1 MKHTNESFYVK
12 YEKLVFKFLWDYF
25 KDEEDRRL
33 AKETVAELFHET
45 VPDDE
50 KIEDLANLFKMF
62 ADLTRVKILFHLS
75 VAEMCVCHLTEALG
89 MNQPAVS
96 NQLKV
101 LKEANL
107 IKSRKEGKNVYYS
120 LADDHVRTI
129 LRQGMDHV
137 NE

>member
-1 MKHTNESFYVK
+1 MGKRHTCCELGEHENV
-12 YEKLVFKFLWDYF
+12 V
-25 KDEEDRRL
+25 
-33 AKETVAELFHET
+33 ELFHET

-50 KIEDLANLFKMF
+50 TMEDLANLFKMF
-62 ADLTRVKILFHLS
+62 ADVTRVKILSHLS

-89 MNQPAVS
+89 MNQPAIS

-107 IKSRKEGKNVYYS
+107 IKCRKEGKNVYYS

-129 LRQGMDHV
+129 LSQGLEHV

>member
-1 MKHTNESFYVK
+1 MGKNHTCCELGEHENVI
-12 YEKLVFKFLWDYF
+12 
-25 KDEEDRRL
+25 
-33 AKETVAELFHET
+33 ETLQKT
-45 VPDDE
+45 VPQDD
-50 KIEDLANLFKMF
+50 KIQELADLFKIF
-62 ADLTRVKILFHLS
+62 GDFTRVRILYHLS
-75 VAEMCVCHLTEALG
+75 VTEMCVCHLTEALG

-96 NQLKV
+96 NQLRV

-129 LRQGMDHV
+129 LSQGMDHV

>member
-1 MKHTNESFYVK
+1 MGKRHICCELG
-12 YEKLVFKFLWDYF
+12 EH
-25 KDEEDRRL
+25 
-33 AKETVAELFHET
+33 ETVAELFHET

>member
-1 MKHTNESFYVK
+1 M
-12 YEKLVFKFLWDYF
+12 
-25 KDEEDRRL
+25 
-33 AKETVAELFHET
+33 ELFHKTVPQDET
-45 VPDDE
+45 VNDV
-50 KIEDLANLFKMF
+50 ANLFKMF
-62 ADLTRVKILFHLS
+62 ADYTRVRILFHLS
-75 VAEMCVCHLTEALG
+75 VTEMCVCHLTEALG

-129 LRQGMDHV
+129 LTQGLDHV

>member
-1 MKHTNESFYVK
+1 MGKRHTCCELGEHEHMV
-12 YEKLVFKFLWDYF
+12 
-25 KDEEDRRL
+25 
-33 AKETVAELFHET
+33 ELFRET

-50 KIEDLANLFKMF
+50 KMEELANLFKMF
-62 ADLTRVKILFHLS
+62 ADFTRVKILSHLS
-75 VAEMCVCHLTEALG
+75 VTEMCVCHLADTLG

-101 LKEANL
+101 LKDANL
-107 IKSRKEGKNVYYS
+107 IKGQRVGKNIYYS

-129 LRQGMDHV
+129 LSQGMDHV